1 MDNTWQGWEL
11 ISQDTTVVLSHIVD
25 IVDSDIF
32 GLHPNGIS
40 QEPPTDKLIDF
51 EEYEG
56 GCRRGQ
62 KVNKI
67 SGNAQQ
73 QGRGQ

>member
-1 MDNTWQGWEL
+1 MRILPSYYPSCYRRMG
-11 ISQDTTVVLSHIVD
+11 
-25 IVDSDIF
+25 IF
-32 GLHPNGIS
+32 GLSPNGIS

-51 EEYEG
+51 EEYDG

-67 SGNAQQ
+67 RGLKAQ
-73 QGRGQ
+73 